1 MNMKKITTLIFI
13 GLSIILPL
21 NSYANI
27 ARGFSGSCRWVI
39 DDDGVL
45 TISPSSGEKGTL
57 EDWGKGVSPWFDY
70 RDKIIHVKFEKEV
83 CAKTCFSMFKICYNL
98 ETIDFGDFNTDDC
111 VNMQYMFSGCE
122 SLKEIDVSTLNT
134 DNVVY
139 MDDMFAN
146 CISLKSID
154 LSTFDTYNVKTMN
167 NMFYNC
173 ESLEYADVSR
183 FWTLWLGE
191 AKYMFFNC
199 KKLKSV
205 NMHFWDFRGLV
216 TMRSMFEN
224 CESLVNIDIHVFSLS
239 QGDIDN
245 IFKNCRS
252 LESLNLTGIYPG
264 VGEYSDG
271 LFTGCESLKKFYALN
286 NDPFMWTISENVFK
300 TIKDPEKIIL
310 YVHRE
315 AVDLY
320 KSAPGW
326 SIFDV
331 RAVEDEP
338 KESDDNKENKQ
349 TENPEGKTTD
359 NSDDKS
365 AGSPVTGIDAITT
378 GGKTSVVYTLSGKRL
393 VAPRK
398 GVNIINGKKYLVK

>member
-1 MNMKKITTLIFI
+1 MK
-13 GLSIILPL
+13 
-21 NSYANI
+21 
-27 ARGFSGSCRWVI
+27 
-39 DDDGVL
+39 
-45 TISPSSGEKGTL
+45 
-57 EDWGKGVSPWFDY
+57 GK
-70 RDKIIHVKFEKEV
+70 
-83 CAKTCFSMFKICYNL
+83 
-98 ETIDFGDFNTDDC
+98 
-111 VNMQYMFSGCE
+111 
-122 SLKEIDVSTLNT
+122 
-134 DNVVY
+134 
-139 MDDMFAN
+139 
-146 CISLKSID
+146 
-154 LSTFDTYNVKTMN
+154 
-167 NMFYNC
+167 
-173 ESLEYADVSR
+173 
-183 FWTLWLGE
+183 
-191 AKYMFFNC
+191 
-199 KKLKSV
+199 
-205 NMHFWDFRGLV
+205 
-216 TMRSMFEN
+216 
-224 CESLVNIDIHVFSLS
+224 
-239 QGDIDN
+239 
-245 IFKNCRS
+245 
-252 LESLNLTGIYPG
+252 
-264 VGEYSDG
+264 
-271 LFTGCESLKKFYALN
+271 KKFYALN

-320 KSAPGW
+320 KSASGW